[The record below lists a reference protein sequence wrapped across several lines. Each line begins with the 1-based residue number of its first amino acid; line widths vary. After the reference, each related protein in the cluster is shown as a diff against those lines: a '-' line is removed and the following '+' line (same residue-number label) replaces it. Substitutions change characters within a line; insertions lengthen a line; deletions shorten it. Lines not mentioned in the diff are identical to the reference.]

1 MLQIPQEILYGLQ
14 VPKKTDPFL
23 IFFSDV
29 RIIHDAYEKFRRYQ
43 EQYLLPSRKDYQDER
58 KQISVNNMIHH
69 ILYDEKNN
77 INKTIQSAFDQLYGS
92 TSMLGEILEMTITH
106 DFMCKSHHQSPQQV
120 FYNFYNK
127 MALIQLKGNMLLQ
140 FAYLAQRLQEKGVT
154 YDRLT
159 RLLQTHIQN
168 EADLNKRRSCVN
180 TCEDYTDTTSFGCY
194 DSKSEYCQ
202 KAEPC
207 KGRLR
212 DCRMVSKGMKACL
225 APEPGHRRYHYIEYD
240 DTVMGKKTWCQKKDA
255 WSWIRWFVRCAYCIC
270 TCDEQGPYSDR
281 YFSLRPVTADIENNR
296 VVTGLKF
303 VKHNRIV
310 HLQIQEGKLLP
321 YGYIDN
327 STVHWVPVDDFKITE
342 TSVKSGEDYHTMTY
356 DSRSLSLDDLSP
368 TESNTVITGVRFEYM
383 ADMLR
388 FQIQVSPFDF
398 LSGKVSQEGSYYRYI
413 DFDHTDLG
421 KDAGQTTIPYLDV
434 QPVYNV
440 PAVPL
445 AGAGIYYKGE
455 KGYGGFVA
463 PKITT
468 YNYARHFNLE
478 IPNAPPRKDMDIN
491 EYVVIN

>member
-1 MLQIPQEILYGLQ
+1 
-14 VPKKTDPFL
+14 
-23 IFFSDV
+23 
-29 RIIHDAYEKFRRYQ
+29 
-43 EQYLLPSRKDYQDER
+43 
-58 KQISVNNMIHH
+58 
-69 ILYDEKNN
+69 
-77 INKTIQSAFDQLYGS
+77 
-92 TSMLGEILEMTITH
+92 
-106 DFMCKSHHQSPQQV
+106 MCKSHHQSPQQV

-140 FAYLAQRLQEKGVT
+140 FAYLAQRLQEKDNHTTAGLLATKKYREMFNTTYTFMSGAMAISHRKIWRCDPKKHELGVT

-159 RLLQTHIQN
+159 RLLQAHIQN
-168 EADLNKRRSCVN
+168 EADLNKRRSCIN

-212 DCRMVSKGMKACL
+212 DCRM
-225 APEPGHRRYHYIEYD
+225 PEPGHRRYHYIEYD
-240 DTVMGKKTWCQKKDA
+240 DTVMGKKSWCQKKNA

-281 YFSLRPVTADIENNR
+281 YFSLRP
-296 VVTGLKF
+296 
-303 VKHNRIV
+303 
-310 HLQIQEGKLLP
+310 IQEGKLLP

-342 TSVKSGEDYHTMTY
+342 TNVKSGEDYHTMTY

-368 TESNTVITGVRFEYM
+368 TESDTVITGVRFEYM

-388 FQIQVSPFDF
+388 FQIQVSHFDF
-398 LSGKVSQEGSYYRYI
+398 LSGKVSQEGSYYVYGSGYRQRIEFDKPDIPTLSPLSTPNFDAQRYL

-445 AGAGIYYKGE
+445 VGAGIYYKGE

-478 IPNAPPRKDMDIN
+478 IPNAPPRKDVDIN
-491 EYVVIN
+491 EYIVVELKLCAKLPLDVVISVPFLLHHNVDSLDEQSKEAFVLIKIGVLLLISFY